1 MDTNIFFYQRQFSI
15 LNLHPTWNFN
25 KSLVHFFQNKKKPT
39 SRIGAVVLVSY

>member
-25 KSLVHFFQNKKKPT
+25 KNLVPT